1 MIDNSSNSIKKF
13 VLPIAL
19 LFSLGRIILDIIPK
33 IAGAGAKIYYATF
46 LIAFIAEIIAVVY
59 LINGFKKRQGNELDI
74 REALVVGV
82 MFMVIVGSLFAIES
96 YIYDSFINGNY
107 QKNVAIEWANLYGK
121 GEDVKKMIN
130 EGSGTKKTSAIFS
143 IFTSIIKFSIVGI
156 LISFIVGSILR
167 NKK

>member
-1 MIDNSSNSIKKF
+1 MTDNSSNSIKKF

-19 LFSLGRIILDIIPK
+19 LFSLGRIILDIISK
-33 IAGAGAKIYYATF
+33 LAQVGAKMYYATF
-46 LIAFIAEIIAVVY
+46 LIAFVLEVLAIIY
-59 LINGFKKRQGNELDI
+59 LIAGYKKRQGNLI
-74 REALVVGV
+74 NLREALVVGV

-96 YIYDSFINGNY
+96 YIYDTFIDGEF

-121 GEDVKKMIN
+121 GEDVEKMMN
-130 EGSGTKKTSAIFS
+130 DGSGTQKTNAIFS
-143 IFTSIIKFSIVGI
+143 IFTSIIKFSVIGI

>member
-1 MIDNSSNSIKKF
+1 LIDKSSNSIKKF

-19 LFSLGRIILDIIPK
+19 LFGLGRIILDIIPK

-46 LIAFIAEIIAVVY
+46 LIAFFAEIIAVVY
-59 LINGFKKRQGNELDI
+59 LIKGYKKRQGNELDI

-96 YIYDSFINGNY
+96 YVYDSFINANY
-107 QKNVAIEWANLYGK
+107 QRDIAIEWANLYGK
-121 GEDVKKMIN
+121 GEDVKKMMDDGN
-130 EGSGTKKTSAIFS
+130 GTQKTSAIFS
-143 IFTSIIKFSIVGI
+143 IFTSIIKFSIIGI